1 MKDLA
6 TGEFHYS
13 NLAVNQVEGDTEL
26 STDTRR
32 LLATILR
39 SESFKITAVEAANN
53 QYIAAGGDRGE
64 IHILRSSG
72 DPVRDLLGG
81 EGQINSMHFL
91 NDDSKIIAG
100 TSFGLVFIWDL
111 NSASDTYL
119 HRISESIGPVNAVKF
134 SPDGNVIAVGDSA
147 GNILIYNSL
156 MELQFTNSDHSNSIT
171 DLVFTSDGNHIV
183 SVSTDGDIRVTKVN
197 TGVNHHTHSGSLH
210 SGSINSIDLVS
221 ITANS
226 VTEDII
232 VTGGSDQN
240 IRIASWDEG
249 AFFTTQKLPGHTS
262 GVTAV
267 EFEKLTS
274 NRRIFSCDGD
284 RIKYWDF
291 NSLTV
296 SYSSVGDASDSEAFP
311 KKLTLFGT
319 LPFTCDGESKM
330 VDSWLTTGLSQ
341 RIEIYKTI
349 IQVVVWPD
357 PNTFNIPQPSWPIG
371 PIASS
376 YPITCYAKRVAG
388 TWEMNW
394 EDDFKNLSSDDI
406 QIRGY
411 YTSGFTEGFLE
422 EDSGDSME

>member
-13 NLAVNQVEGDTEL
+13 NLAVNQIEGDTEL

-64 IHILRSSG
+64 IHILRSAG
-72 DPVRDLLGG
+72 DPIRDLSGG

-91 NDDSKIIAG
+91 SDDSKIIAG
-100 TSFGLVFIWDL
+100 TSSGLVFIWDL
-111 NSASDTYL
+111 NSASDTYT

-134 SPDGNVIAVGDSA
+134 SPDGNAIAVGDSA

-171 DLVFTSDGNHIV
+171 DLVFTSDSEYIV
-183 SVSTDGDIRVTKVN
+183 SVCTDGETKVTEVS
-197 TGVNHHTHSGSLH
+197 TGVNHHTHAGNLH
-210 SGSINSIDLVS
+210 SGAINSIDLIS
-221 ITANS
+221 ITDDA
-226 VTEDII
+226 VTKDFII
-232 VTGGSDQN
+232 TGGNDLD
-240 IRIASWDEG
+240 IRIAVWDEG
-249 AFFTTQKLPGHTS
+249 GFFATQKVSKHGFPVKMVRFDRSTQS
-262 GVTAV
+262 KR
-267 EFEKLTS
+267 F
-274 NRRIFSCDGD
+274 FSCDGEV
-284 RIKYWDF
+284 IKYWDF
-291 NSLTV
+291 NSALFT
-296 SYSSVGDASDSEAFP
+296 YSQAGEISDPDISP
-311 KKLTLFGT
+311 KKLTLFGG
-319 LPFTCDGESKM
+319 LPLTCDGESKS
-330 VDSWLTTGLSQ
+330 VASWLTTGLLKE
-341 RIEIYKTI
+341 IEIYKKI

-357 PNTFNIPQPSWPIG
+357 PNTFNIPQPSWPAG

-388 TWEMNW
+388 IGDMDWEG
-394 EDDFKNLSSDDI
+394 DFKNLSSEDI

-411 YTSGFTEGFLE
+411 YTSGFTEGFLGG
-422 EDSGDSME
+422 DYGDSME